1 MRYYSEILRR
11 KEWRSKSFVKDRFKL
26 TENQIREAIRQGIV
40 RAKFIPNPH
49 GGASI
54 TLIHVGDI
62 ETNIEKIR
70 KLPKYSKEERFR
82 KYTYRVRGKL
92 RWELGF
98 RCPRCGKYIALK
110 QGSDIFELFWN
121 GEILAKDL
129 RAAIMIGH
137 YIHSHTGY
145 DYDEELM
152 EYWLNE
158 WIEEWKGGHE
168 DYCIESRELVDEYY
182 IEKAV
187 RMLIEDGMIEGDVDE
202 SVKNLVREFLLSP
215 EKATCNI
222 ETYEIDFD
230 EEIWPAATD

>member
-1 MRYYSEILRR
+1 
-11 KEWRSKSFVKDRFKL
+11 
-26 TENQIREAIRQGIV
+26 
-40 RAKFIPNPH
+40 
-49 GGASI
+49 
-54 TLIHVGDI
+54 
-62 ETNIEKIR
+62 
-70 KLPKYSKEERFR
+70 
-82 KYTYRVRGKL
+82 
-92 RWELGF
+92 
-98 RCPRCGKYIALK
+98 
-110 QGSDIFELFWN
+110 
-121 GEILAKDL
+121 
-129 RAAIMIGH
+129 
-137 YIHSHTGY
+137 
-145 DYDEELM
+145 M